1 MPHKKFYIFILIL
14 AAWAT
19 ATSAMTVGLVQGEY
33 RRLLAAPTQTSATLT
48 LAQGSMSVGTAPPD
62 SSSAV
67 PSGAGGTAPATTV
80 LTAAVVA
87 GHNSRASYWLIIGG
101 KIYDVTNFLRL
112 HPGGAGEIVP
122 YCGKEA
128 TTAFQTQGGGKG
140 GHSNLAS
147 TMLTQYYIAR
157 T

>member
-33 RRLLAAPTQTSATLT
+33 RRLLTPLTQTPAIS
-48 LAQGSMSVGTAPPD
+48 AQGSISVDSALPD
-62 SSSAV
+62 GSTAV
-67 PSGAGGTAPATTV
+67 PSGAGGTASATTV

-87 GHNSRASYWLIIGG
+87 GHNSRASCWLIIGG
-101 KIYDVTNFLRL
+101 KIYNVTNFLRL